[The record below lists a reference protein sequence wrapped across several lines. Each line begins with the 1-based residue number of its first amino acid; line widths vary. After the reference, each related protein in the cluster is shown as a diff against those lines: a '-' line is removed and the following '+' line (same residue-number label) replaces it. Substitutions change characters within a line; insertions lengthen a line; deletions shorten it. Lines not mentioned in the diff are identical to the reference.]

1 VTNQA
6 YINKL
11 SMITVANDDVIVSEI
26 GESASVDEAGTST
39 EINTGYE
46 SIGLSITSR
55 RLGQRNV

>member
-1 VTNQA
+1 
-6 YINKL
+6 
-11 SMITVANDDVIVSEI
+11 MITVANDDVIVSDLE
-26 GESASVDEAGTST
+26 ESASVDDVWTST